1 MIGSERD
8 MSLDHQRVK
17 PFFSVLIPSYNRPC
31 YLKKCIDSILKN
43 DFKDFEIIIS
53 DDHSPKIEEILSV
66 VNLYRDHQNI
76 TFMKQPQNIGWAE
89 SRNYL
94 VANARGKYVLLLGD
108 DDECYPDTLGR
119 LRRYI
124 ERYPQYDLYGLGY
137 SVIDENDVIRY
148 SHSSPKAF
156 EISLRNRET
165 TKKLFFSDIIP
176 FWTFHPFTLCYDSRI
191 GEEIKYLKDAFIGD
205 DLLFLF
211 DCINN
216 GKKIFVIPELM
227 FLWRKIQNRSKDGQL
242 NLSGSSINCL
252 KARGNILYLLQQRK
266 DLAPYISE
274 LVLSKA
280 YKKRFFFCGTR
291 HDKSIS
297 RVILNELKNSE
308 AHLANLINDY
318 QTQNFLFRRFRMKS
332 IRFFDYVSFFGS
344 KGIFHIFLFL
354 YQHIHYRIRIK
365 FKR

>member
-8 MSLDHQRVK
+8 IDPDHQRVK

-31 YLKKCIDSILKN
+31 YLRKCIDSILKN
-43 DFKDFEIIIS
+43 DFKDLEIIIS
-53 DDHSPKIEEILSV
+53 DDNSPKVEEIRAV
-66 VNLYRDHQNI
+66 ANLYLDHQNI
-76 TFMKQPQNIGWAE
+76 TFVKQPKNLGWAE
-89 SRNYL
+89 NRNYL
-94 VANARGKYVLLLGD
+94 VANAIGKYVLLLGD
-108 DDECYPDTLGR
+108 DDEFYPDTLGR

-148 SHSSPKAF
+148 SHSSPRAF
-156 EISLRNRET
+156 EISLRNPEIA
-165 TKKLFFSDIIP
+165 KELFFSDIIH
-176 FWTFHPFTLCYDSRI
+176 FWTFNPFTICYDYKI

-216 GKKIFVIPELM
+216 GKKIFVIPELL
-227 FLWRKIQNRSKDGQL
+227 FLWRKIQDKSKDGQL
-242 NLSGSSINCL
+242 NLSGLGINCL

-280 YKKRFFFCGTR
+280 YTKRFFFCGTR

-297 RVILNELKNSE
+297 RVILDELKNRE
-308 AHLANLINDY
+308 THLANLIDDY
-318 QTQNFLFRRFRMKS
+318 QTQNFLFRRFRMKAV
-332 IRFFDYVSFFGS
+332 RFFDYVCIFGLT
-344 KGIFHIFLFL
+344 GIFRVFLFL
-354 YQHIHYRIRIK
+354 YQHIHYRIRKK